1 MNEPLHESDP
11 KYDGCKWCGHYN
23 SRVDQSRCQY
33 CDLESHHSRNTTNYK
48 RLGEKNAENKENP

>member
-23 SRVDQSRCQY
+23 SRGDQSRCQY
-33 CDLESHHSRNTTNYK
+33 CEDENNHSKHLPTQPRRKSNDPGLITD
-48 RLGEKNAENKENP
+48 